1 MTAFDH
7 IFLIVMGLSILI
19 GLMRGA
25 VRELFSMTGWFLAF
39 YCANIWHTQVLTY
52 LSPHISNETIQVIVA
67 FIGIFLLVLLTA
79 SLLSL
84 AITSLFKAVGLGGV
98 NRLFGGLV
106 GALRGLLL
114 SATLML
120 LAGMTSLPKDPRW
133 TNAMFSAPLEALVL
147 QCLPYLPDSITQKV
161 HLGKPDSLIAV

>member
-7 IFLIVMGLSILI
+7 IFLVVMGLSILI

-25 VRELFSMTGWFLAF
+25 IRELFSMSGWFLAF
-39 YCANIWHTQVLTY
+39 YCANAWHTSLLKY
-52 LSPHISNETIQVIVA
+52 LSSQISNETIQVIVA
-67 FIGIFLLVLLTA
+67 FIMIFLLVLLAA

-84 AITSLFKAVGLGGV
+84 VLTSFIKAVGLGGV
-98 NRLFGGLV
+98 NRLLGGFV

-114 SATLML
+114 TCTLIL
-120 LAGMTSLPKDPRW
+120 LAGMTSLPKDARW
-133 TNAMFSAPLEALVL
+133 TNAMFSAPLEALVM
-147 QCLPYLPDSITQKV
+147 QCLPFLPDSIAQKV